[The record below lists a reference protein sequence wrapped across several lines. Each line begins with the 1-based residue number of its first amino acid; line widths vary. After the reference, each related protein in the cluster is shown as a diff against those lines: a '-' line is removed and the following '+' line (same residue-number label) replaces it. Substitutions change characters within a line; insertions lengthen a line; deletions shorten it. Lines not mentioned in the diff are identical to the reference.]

1 MMTVANII
9 KFYCAKHL
17 QLRSRKNLHTQPE
30 ILFSNSSQEQYTLC
44 QTKQHL
50 DTKELKIVTGKEGKG
65 FALEYSKQYEL
76 PYFLHHVLLLHV
88 LQKGNT
94 SLDTIW
100 QHKASSWTSQWDP
113 TQTL

>member
-1 MMTVANII
+1 M
-9 KFYCAKHL
+9 
-17 QLRSRKNLHTQPE
+17 
-30 ILFSNSSQEQYTLC
+30 
-44 QTKQHL
+44 
-50 DTKELKIVTGKEGKG
+50 KELKIVTGEERQG
-65 FALEYSKQYEL
+65 FLPKYSKQYEL
-76 PYFLHHVLLLHV
+76 PYFFHPVLFLHV